1 MKKFFDNLKKCPLF
15 VMIILSAAILTI
27 VGSVGIYKGIF
38 QNNVSLTHPVLESV
52 LLIDKTATSTDAEK
66 NFVAN
71 DEKSSVAENKSGAET
86 ADSDDME
93 SLKEEDK
100 TGDAVDKEQNED
112 SSDQDKTDSAETGK
126 AASDSKEAD
135 KTADADGTQESTIA
149 TGGDNAPVTRT
160 TKYKTVEKRVSRN
173 SCYGDVTEI
182 ALETDYPYIKVDK
195 SYFDD
200 ALFIGDSRVEG
211 LELYSGLDNA
221 TFACM
226 EGLTTF
232 GLMTEKIANNGTTTL
247 TDLLSENKYSK
258 IYIMVGIN
266 EAGYSTESYV
276 DSYVDAVNQIR
287 ELQPDAV
294 IFMMGCMH
302 VSSDYSDTHSVINND
317 NIDYKNSK
325 IAAYAD
331 GIKLFYLDMNTV
343 VDDGEGGL
351 IKDYTWDDIHLQ
363 AQYYSLW
370 ENYLYERGLPDSAF
384 K

>member
-15 VMIILSAAILTI
+15 VMIILSALILTI
-27 VGSVGIYKGIF
+27 VGCVGIYMGKL
-38 QNNVSLTHPVLESV
+38 QNNVSFTQPVLEGV
-52 LLIDKTATSTDAEK
+52 LLMDKTATSTDAAGNGNVE
-66 NFVAN
+66 VP
-71 DEKSSVAENKSGAET
+71 
-86 ADSDDME
+86 
-93 SLKEEDK
+93 EEDK
-100 TGDAVDKEQNED
+100 TDGEDKAGDDVK
-112 SSDQDKTDSAETGK
+112 
-126 AASDSKEAD
+126 
-135 KTADADGTQESTIA
+135 ADGADDKKQAGTSTHESVSLADEDKPEATDKNKDEATVDSERNVEKNTIE
-149 TGGDNAPVTRT
+149 TGGDSAAITRA

-247 TDLLSENKYSK
+247 VDLLSKNNYSK

-266 EAGYSTESYV
+266 EAGYSTDTYV
-276 DSYVDAVNQIR
+276 DSYVDAVQQIR
-287 ELQPDAV
+287 ELQPAAV

-302 VSSDYSDTHSVINND
+302 VSSDYSDSHSVINND

-343 VDDGEGGL
+343 VDDEKGGL
-351 IKDYTWDDIHLQ
+351 IKDYTWDDVHLQ

-370 ENYLYERGLPDSAF
+370 EDYLYERGLPDSAF